1 MKQIN
6 ENLYIFHYPLYNMNL
21 SVIKTDDYMFVIDTY
36 LGPDG
41 IKEVKEFV
49 EKNKDNRKV
58 YVINTIHG

>member
-6 ENLYIFHYPLYNMNL
+6 ENLYIFHYPLYNMNF
-21 SVIKTDDYMFVIDTY
+21 SVIKTDDYIFVIDTY

-49 EKNKDNRKV
+49 EKIRDNRKV
-58 YVINTIHG
+58 